1 MKVFNKL
8 SFFIFNETERMIAFR
23 YIKSRRVEG
32 FISISAW
39 FSLLG
44 IMLGVAT
51 LIVVMSVMNGFRTEL
66 VDRILGING
75 HLIIYSKN
83 ERTIPNY
90 TKIINKILDTPNV
103 VAVTAHLE
111 GQALAKNKNSISGV
125 IIRGSNWSDLAAK
138 KLLWKSLSQST
149 ISNFKDKQNIIMGY
163 RLGQKLNL
171 KVGDFVSLISPNGM
185 ETALGVLPVNQNFK
199 VGGFFDMGMYEY
211 DNNFIFIPWK
221 KAELF
226 LSTSDIAHG
235 IEVFLK
241 DQKLTSYVNLQ
252 LQSKLNK
259 NLIVIDWK
267 KRNSSFMNA
276 LAVEK
281 NVMFVIL
288 TLIILVAAF
297 NIISSMIMLV
307 QTKKAD
313 IALMRTMGASQYL
326 IIKVF
331 MLTGSIIGFL
341 GTFVGVLLGVFV
353 SMNIEKI
360 RQLITSIF
368 GQELFSAE
376 IYFLSKL
383 PSNININE
391 VLIVICISI
400 FLTLLASIFPAW
412 KASKISPAEA
422 LRYE

>member
-1 MKVFNKL
+1 
-8 SFFIFNETERMIAFR
+8 
-23 YIKSRRVEG
+23 
-32 FISISAW
+32 
-39 FSLLG
+39 
-44 IMLGVAT
+44 MLGVAT

-125 IIRGSNWSDLAAK
+125 IIRGSKWSDLAAK
-138 KLLWKSLSQST
+138 KLLWKSLNQST

-199 VGGFFDMGMYEY
+199 IGGFFDMGMYEY

-226 LSTSDIAHG
+226 LSTNNIAHG

-241 DQKLTSYVNLQ
+241 DQKLTSSVNLQ

-341 GTFVGVLLGVFV
+341 GTFFGVLLGVFV

>member
-1 MKVFNKL
+1 
-8 SFFIFNETERMIAFR
+8 MIAFR

-138 KLLWKSLSQST
+138 KLLWKSLNQST
-149 ISNFKDKQNIIMGY
+149 ISSFKDKQNIIMGY

-171 KVGDFVSLISPNGM
+171 KVGDYISLISPNGM

-199 VGGFFDMGMYEY
+199 IGGFFDMGMYEY

-226 LSTSDIAHG
+226 LSTNNVAHG

-241 DQKLTSYVNLQ
+241 DQKLTSTVNLH

-360 RQLITSIF
+360 RQLITSMF

>member
-1 MKVFNKL
+1 
-8 SFFIFNETERMIAFR
+8 MIAFR

-125 IIRGSNWSDLAAK
+125 IIRGSKWSDLAAK
-138 KLLWKSLSQST
+138 KILWKSLNQST

-171 KVGDFVSLISPNGM
+171 KVGDYISLISPNGM
-185 ETALGVLPVNQNFK
+185 ETALGILPVNQNFK
-199 VGGFFDMGMYEY
+199 IGGFFDMGMYEY

-226 LSTSDIAHG
+226 LSTNNIAHG

-241 DQKLTSYVNLQ
+241 DQKFTSSVNLQ

-341 GTFVGVLLGVFV
+341 GTFFGVLLGVFV

-383 PSNININE
+383 PSDININE

>member
-1 MKVFNKL
+1 
-8 SFFIFNETERMIAFR
+8 MIAFR

-138 KLLWKSLSQST
+138 KLLWKSLNQST

-199 VGGFFDMGMYEY
+199 IGGFFDMGMYEY

-226 LSTSDIAHG
+226 LSTNNVAHG

-241 DQKLTSYVNLQ
+241 DQKLTSSVNLQ

-341 GTFVGVLLGVFV
+341 GTFVGVLLGVFI

-360 RQLITSIF
+360 RQLITSMF

>member
-1 MKVFNKL
+1 
-8 SFFIFNETERMIAFR
+8 MIAFR

-66 VDRILGING
+66 IDRILGING

-125 IIRGSNWSDLAAK
+125 IIRGSKWSDLAAK
-138 KLLWKSLSQST
+138 KLLWKSLNQST

-226 LSTSDIAHG
+226 LSTNNIAHG

-241 DQKLTSYVNLQ
+241 DQKLTSSVNLQ